1 MRVQARTPMK
11 THQKVIDR
19 LIALGLTTYEAKVF
33 SALTGL
39 GEAGVGEIH
48 AIAEVPRS
56 AIYGT
61 LEKLEGRGIVE
72 TSTGR
77 PKKFRAMSPNVAISK
92 IQSKLLG
99 AAKDARDGLE
109 ELASVPHKEASEARI
124 WVIRGRMRILER
136 LREIADSARSEL
148 LVAGTPEH
156 ILAFSEIWKKAR
168 SKRMKVMFA
177 TPEPGRISAL
187 SKYGEIASP
196 GHSLKLHEAGSPKV
210 LFVRFDRKTI
220 LFASEYE
227 DETRIEDM
235 MAFWTDD
242 PSVVRFMNYLTDSL
256 TPQGRAARGG
266 A

>member
-1 MRVQARTPMK
+1 MMTR
-11 THQKVIDR
+11 QKVVDR

-39 GEAGVGEIH
+39 GEAGVGTIH
-48 AIAEVPRS
+48 AIADVPRS

-61 LEKLEGRGIVE
+61 LEKLEHRGIVE

-77 PKKFRAMSPNVAISK
+77 PKKFRAMPPKVALSK
-92 IQSKLLG
+92 IESELLE
-99 AAKDARDGLE
+99 AAKDAKDGLE
-109 ELASVPHKEASEARI
+109 ELASSPHKEASEARI
-124 WVIRGRMRILER
+124 WVIRGRMRIQER
-136 LREIADSARSEL
+136 LDEIADSARSEL

-168 SKRMKVMFA
+168 SRRIKVTFA
-177 TPEPGRISAL
+177 TPEPRRISVL
-187 SKYGEIASP
+187 SKCGEIVRP
-196 GHSLKLHEAGSPKV
+196 GQNFKMHETGSPKV

-256 TPQGRAARGG
+256 TPRGRAAIGS

>member
-1 MRVQARTPMK
+1 MMA
-11 THQKVIDR
+11 HQKVVDR
-19 LIALGLTTYEAKVF
+19 LVALGLTTYEAKVF

-39 GEAGVGEIH
+39 GEAGVGAIH
-48 AIAEVPRS
+48 AIADVPRS

-61 LEKLEGRGIVE
+61 LEKLERRGIVE
-72 TSTGR
+72 SSTGR
-77 PKKFRAMSPNVAISK
+77 PKTFRAMPPKVALSK
-92 IQSKLLG
+92 IESELLG
-99 AAKDARDGLE
+99 AAKEAKDGLE

-124 WVIRGRMRILER
+124 WVIKGRMRIQER
-136 LREIADSARSEL
+136 LAEIADTARSEL

-168 SKRMKVMFA
+168 SRKMKVTFA
-177 TPEPGRISAL
+177 TPEPARISAL
-187 SKYGEIASP
+187 SKYGEIARPSQNF
-196 GHSLKLHEAGSPKV
+196 KMHEMGSPKV
-210 LFVRFDRKTI
+210 LFVRFDRRTI

-242 PSVVRFMNYLTDSL
+242 TSVVRFMNYLTDSL
-256 TPQGRAARGG
+256 TPRTKTARGS